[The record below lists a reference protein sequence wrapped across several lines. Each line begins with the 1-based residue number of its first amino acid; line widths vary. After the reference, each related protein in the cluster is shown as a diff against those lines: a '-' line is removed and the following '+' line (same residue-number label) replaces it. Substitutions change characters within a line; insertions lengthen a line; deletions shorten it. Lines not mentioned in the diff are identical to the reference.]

1 MKREKRLLPEESPK
15 GYFHRRNPTKP
26 ANSCDFAGP
35 KDTAPSQPRIGYAS
49 LAAADFG
56 LHGFHGFV
64 DEHGAG
70 RQGAR
75 QRIIHVVVEFVKHAF
90 IRLGG

>member
-1 MKREKRLLPEESPK
+1 MDAMTLQSGLNVS
-15 GYFHRRNPTKP
+15 FHRRNPTKP

-35 KDTAPSQPRIGYAS
+35 KDEAPSQPRSGYAS

-56 LHGFHGFV
+56 LHVFHGFV

-75 QRIIHVVVEFVKHAF
+75 
-90 IRLGG
+90 

>member
-1 MKREKRLLPEESPK
+1 MDAMTLQSGLNVS
-15 GYFHRRNPTKP
+15 FHRRNPAKP

-49 LAAADFG
+49 LA
-56 LHGFHGFV
+56 
-64 DEHGAG
+64 G
-70 RQGAR
+70 RQGAG
-75 QRIIHVVVEFVKHAF
+75 QRIVHVVVEFVKHAF